1 MPSASTVLTIHSGPT
16 DSKRGCAFARLSV
29 LSGAAC
35 HEAKYSVAL
44 AIVCFALAG
53 GSRAAT
59 EENAEDFMGIH
70 KIEIIFHEAG
80 TTKNLDLMLSL
91 FADDATLTSGGK
103 TYKGKEEVRSYWQ
116 AAGPFQPQ
124 NQWVAYTPAFRIK
137 YTVEGDKAHLY
148 FECLYVDKAK
158 NSIAAHTNSDDGLVR
173 VNGKWLIK
181 EMKASAVPEL

>member
-1 MPSASTVLTIHSGPT
+1 MRGRKHPQLLKAREDTMRLVRFVLPATIALSLGLASQ
-16 DSKRGCAFARLSV
+16 A
-29 LSGAAC
+29 
-35 HEAKYSVAL
+35 
-44 AIVCFALAG
+44 
-53 GSRAAT
+53 AAT

-103 TYKGKEEVRSYWQ
+103 TYKGKDEIRSYWQ

-137 YTVEGDKAHLY
+137 YAVEGDRAHLY

-158 NSIAAHTNSDDGLVR
+158 NNISAHTNSDDVLLK

-181 EMKASAVPEL
+181 DMKANSVPEL